1 MSLKQKLI
9 NIFEEN
15 KGKELS
21 GQFLADSFGV
31 TCADVWTAISSLK
44 SEGYPIIVT
53 HNKGYIFG
61 ENRDILSEQGIRK
74 YLDKDINTWQ
84 ILVLPTVDSTN
95 TYAKSHLDSLNH
107 PAIITASEQTAG
119 RGRRGHSFYSP
130 KDTGIYMSLVIKPD
144 LSPATL
150 ITAAAAVAVCKAC
163 KELTDCNPQIK
174 WVNDIYVNKK
184 KICGILTE
192 GIINFETQSI
202 DTAIVGIGVNISTD
216 TFPEDVQYA
225 GSLMAENLPR
235 NQLIGRIA
243 SLLNALLK
251 SGKEEI
257 LAEYKSAQ
265 MVLGQEVSY
274 LYNGESHTG
283 TAIDIN
289 EVGNLIVKTKNG
301 TDILT
306 AGEISISK
314 DFMEK

>member
-74 YLDKDINTWQ
+74 YLDKDINIWQ

-95 TYAKSHLDSLNH
+95 SYAKAHIDSLNL
-107 PAIITASEQTAG
+107 PAIITACEQTAG
-119 RGRRGHSFYSP
+119 RGRRGHSFFSP
-130 KDTGIYMSLVIKPD
+130 KDTGIYMSLVIKPN

-150 ITAAAAVAVCKAC
+150 ITLAAAVAVCKAC
-163 KELTDCNPQIK
+163 QEITDYQPQIK
-174 WVNDIYVNKK
+174 WVNDVYVDNR

-192 GIINFETQSI
+192 GIINCETQSI
-202 DTAIVGIGVNISTD
+202 DTAIVGIGVNIT
-216 TFPEDVQYA
+216 TEVFPTEVKYA
-225 GSLMAENLPR
+225 GSLNAKGLSR
-235 NQLIGRIA
+235 NQLIGRIV
-243 SLLNALLK
+243 SQVYALLQK
-251 SGKEEI
+251 GKDTILQEYKALQMVFGKEI
-257 LAEYKSAQ
+257 
-265 MVLGQEVSY
+265 SY
-274 LYNGESHTG
+274 IYNGETHTG
-283 TAIDIN
+283 IPVDIN
-289 EVGNLIVKTKNG
+289 EVGNLVVETDSG
-301 TDILT
+301 TDVLT
-306 AGEISISK
+306 AGEISINK
-314 DFMEK
+314 DFLEK